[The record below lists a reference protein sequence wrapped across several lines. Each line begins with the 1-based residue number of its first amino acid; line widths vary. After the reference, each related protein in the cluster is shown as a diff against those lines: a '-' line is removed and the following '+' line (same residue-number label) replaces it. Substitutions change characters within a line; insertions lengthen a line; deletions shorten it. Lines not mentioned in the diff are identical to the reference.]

1 MTSSGESSPAERA
14 EARSRRLRL
23 WWLIFAFNPFWTTW
37 VAFLYAG
44 LRAKK
49 QEWLVLAAAYAAV
62 ELAGLAIV
70 DGASGWRQDVGAL
83 LTFVPWLVGIP
94 HALTLR
100 DEYLDRRDV
109 LDDPRLRDARRLELR
124 RSMAGELAR
133 GDPELARDSQML
145 GSDLVDINHASVDEL
160 ASLPGVDRR
169 LARKIVHTRDEVGG
183 FSSLYDL
190 GHLLDL
196 DAPLVDGMA
205 RRVVCLPR

>member
-23 WWLIFAFNPFWTTW
+23 WWLVFAFNPFWTTW

-49 QEWLVLAAAYAAV
+49 KEWLVFAAVYAAV
-62 ELAGLAIV
+62 EFAGLALIN
-70 DGASGWRQDVGAL
+70 GASGWREDVGAL

-109 LDDPRLRDARRLELR
+109 LDDPRLREARRLELR

-133 GDPELARDSQML
+133 GDPELARDSRML

-190 GHLLDL
+190 GHLLAL
-196 DAPLVDGMA
+196 DAPLVDGIA
-205 RRVVCLPR
+205 PRVVCLPR

>member
-1 MTSSGESSPAERA
+1 MTSSSESSPAERA
-14 EARSRRLRL
+14 EGRSRRLRL
-23 WWLIFAFNPFWTTW
+23 WWLVFAFNPFWTTW

-49 QEWLVLAAAYAAV
+49 KEWLVLSGAYAAV
-62 ELAGLAIV
+62 ELVGLAIV
-70 DGASGWRQDVGAL
+70 GGASGWRQDVGAL

-100 DEYLDRRDV
+100 DEYLDRRAV
-109 LDDPRLRDARRLELR
+109 LDDPRLREARRLELR

-160 ASLPGVDRR
+160 VSLPGVDRR

-196 DAPLVDGMA
+196 EAPLVDGIA
-205 RRVVCLPR
+205 PRVVCLPR

>member
-1 MTSSGESSPAERA
+1 MTSSGESSPADRA

-23 WWLIFAFNPFWTTW
+23 WWLVFAFNPFWTTW

-49 QEWLVLAAAYAAV
+49 KEWLVLAAAYAAV

-70 DGASGWRQDVGAL
+70 EGASGWRQDVGAL

-109 LDDPRLRDARRLELR
+109 LDDPRLRNARRLEVR

-133 GDPELARDSQML
+133 GNPELARDSQML
-145 GSDLVDINHASVDEL
+145 GSDLVDINHGSVEEL

-196 DAPLVDGMA
+196 DAPLVDGIA
-205 RRVVCLPR
+205 PRVVCLPR

>member
-1 MTSSGESSPAERA
+1 MTSSGESSPADRA

-23 WWLIFAFNPFWTTW
+23 WWLVFAFNPFWTTW

-49 QEWLVLAAAYAAV
+49 KEWLVLAAAYAAV

-70 DGASGWRQDVGAL
+70 EGASGWRQDVGAL

-109 LDDPRLRDARRLELR
+109 LDDPRLRNARRLEVR

-133 GDPELARDSQML
+133 GNPELARDSQML
-145 GSDLVDINHASVDEL
+145 GSDLVDINHGSVEEL

-196 DAPLVDGMA
+196 EAALVDGIA
-205 RRVVCLPR
+205 PRVVCLPR

>member
-23 WWLIFAFNPFWTTW
+23 WWLVFAFNPFWTTW

-49 QEWLVLAAAYAAV
+49 KEWLVFAAAYASV

-70 DGASGWRQDVGAL
+70 DGASGWQQDVGAL

-109 LDDPRLRDARRLELR
+109 FDDPRLRAARRLELR

-133 GDPELARDSQML
+133 GNPKLARDSRML

-160 ASLPGVDRR
+160 VSLPGVDRR

-196 DAPLVDGMA
+196 DAPLVDGIA
-205 RRVVCLPR
+205 TRVVCLPR

>member
-23 WWLIFAFNPFWTTW
+23 WWLVFAFNPFWTTW

-44 LRAKK
+44 LRARKK
-49 QEWLVLAAAYAAV
+49 EWLVFAAVYAAV

-70 DGASGWRQDVGAL
+70 NQASGWREDVGVL
-83 LTFVPWLVGIP
+83 LTLVPWLVGIP

-109 LDDPRLRDARRLELR
+109 LDDPRLREARRVELR

-133 GDPELARDSQML
+133 GDPELARDSELL
-145 GSDLVDINHASVDEL
+145 GSDLVDINHASAAEL
-160 ASLPGVDRR
+160 ATLPGVDRR
-169 LARKIVHTRDEVGG
+169 LARKIVHTREEVGG

-196 DAPLVDGMA
+196 DAPLVDRIA
-205 RRVVCLPR
+205 PRVVCLPR